1 MNFKLAARIPVNTT
15 SKAQFRANYVH
26 ITLHIDK
33 DKVMYVKAE
42 PKMNYNSVKGIPISS
57 TKQIADNIENVY
69 TYNISESD
77 YEDILA
83 SVMVDNGLL
92 IDERKKIELF

>member
-1 MNFKLAARIPVNTT
+1 MNFRLAARIPVNTT
-15 SKAQFRANYVH
+15 SKAHFKANYVH
-26 ITLHIDK
+26 VTLHLGEDK
-33 DKVMYVKAE
+33 ILYVKAE
-42 PKMNYNSVKGIPISS
+42 PKMNYDNVKGIPISS
-57 TKQIADNIENVY
+57 SKQIAKDVDNIY
-69 TYNISESD
+69 TYKISEND